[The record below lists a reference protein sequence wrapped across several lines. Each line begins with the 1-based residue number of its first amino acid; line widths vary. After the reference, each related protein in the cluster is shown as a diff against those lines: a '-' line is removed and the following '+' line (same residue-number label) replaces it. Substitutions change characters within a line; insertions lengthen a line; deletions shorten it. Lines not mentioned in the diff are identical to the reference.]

1 MQAAPGT
8 DLTRLLRS
16 VRDRFVSVDS
26 AAKRSMRGLIVLP
39 PAMSKNLSSGT
50 GFVTAVSNEGAIAEG
65 TDLSTVPV
73 SFFPKLN
80 LGILNIFLDSSGAF
94 EEAEEFKWNLA
105 KSFSSVNVCGF
116 SAGDSVES
124 YLSVSGSNQAGKG
137 CHGIKVDISLAH

>member
-8 DLTRLLRS
+8 DLIRLLRS

-50 GFVTAVSNEGAIAEG
+50 GFVTGFPNEGAEG
-65 TDLSTVPV
+65 TDLSSTPV

-116 SAGDSVES
+116 SVGDSVES
-124 YLSVSGSNQAGKG
+124 YLSVSGSKQAGKG
-137 CHGIKVDISLAH
+137 YHGIKGDISLAY

>member
-50 GFVTAVSNEGAIAEG
+50 GFVTGFPNSEFTE
-65 TDLSTVPV
+65 LSTTIV

-116 SAGDSVES
+116 SGGDSVES
-124 YLSVSGSNQAGKG
+124 YLSVSGSKQAGKG
-137 CHGIKVDISLAH
+137 DIME